1 MTLNTHKLMDL
12 PYENNSLEPYITSE
26 TISYHYDK
34 HHRTYVNNL
43 NNLLDVMSPD
53 SPLKHMKLNDI
64 VLASHGKS
72 DLIGIFNNAAQVL
85 NHDFYWLSMK
95 PHGGGMPDERLLDLI
110 NETFGGFQAFKQ
122 EFVKIGTSQ
131 FGSGWVWL
139 VKDNKSGKLL
149 ITKTGNADNPILYDQ
164 TPLITCDVWEHAY
177 YIDYRN
183 RRAEYI
189 EIFIDKLV
197 NWNFALKNL
206 S

>member
-1 MTLNTHKLMDL
+1 MTLNIHKLMEL

-43 NNLLDVMSPD
+43 NNLLDALTPEN
-53 SPLKHMKLNDI
+53 PLKDMKLKDI
-64 VLASHGKS
+64 VFASHGKS
-72 DLIGIFNNAAQVL
+72 DLMGIFNNSAQVL

-95 PHGGGMPDERLLDLI
+95 PNGGGEPNAKLLDLI
-110 NETFGGFQAFKQ
+110 NETFGGLKAFTQ
-122 EFVKIGTSQ
+122 EFVKVGTSQ

-139 VKDNKSGKLL
+139 VKDNKTGKLL

-189 EIFIDKLV
+189 EIFLDKLV
-197 NWNFALKNL
+197 NWDFALKNL

>member
-1 MTLNTHKLMDL
+1 MDL

-64 VLASHGKS
+64 VLASHRKS

-95 PHGGGMPDERLLDLI
+95 PHGGGMPDERLLDPI

>member
-1 MTLNTHKLMDL
+1 MTSNTHKLMEL
-12 PYENNSLEPYITSE
+12 PYADKALEPYITSE

-43 NNLLDVMSPD
+43 NNLLDILSPD
-53 SPLKHMKLNDI
+53 SNLKNMNLKDI
-64 VLASHGKS
+64 VLASHGKT
-72 DLIGIFNNAAQVL
+72 DLIGIFNNSAQVL
-85 NHDFYWLSMK
+85 NHDFYWLSIK
-95 PHGGGMPDERLLDLI
+95 PNGGGTPDEKLLNLI
-110 NETFGGFQAFKQ
+110 NESFGEFQTFKQ

-139 VKDNKSGKLL
+139 VKDNKTGKLI

-197 NWNFALKNL
+197 NWDFALKNL